1 MPYIPSAISET
12 VTIKRKT
19 RSTRDTFSTIASGVI
34 MSIQPAGGG
43 TRLGDMGFVRQNV
56 YRAILV
62 TKETL
67 ILPGDMVERT
77 GNPNVT
83 VLRIDIIDA
92 NQQLELEEVPQSL

>member
-12 VTIKRKT
+12 VTIKRKVRDT
-19 RSTRDTFSTIASGVI
+19 RSTFSTVASGVV

-43 TRLGDMGFVRQNV
+43 TRLGDMSFVRQNI

-62 TKETL
+62 TKNTS

-77 GNPNVT
+77 ENPNVT
-83 VLRIDIIDA
+83 VLRIDTIDA
-92 NQQLELEEVPQSL
+92 NQQLELEEVAASL